1 MIYEVQTY
9 DATDNTVYYETVE
22 DAIDY
27 EDARDVIAEKYPNR
41 KVISVQEKNNVAM
54 TDLPIDNEVLEDW
67 LGGPVPEE
75 KLKEIREST
84 MKYLISYYYKN
95 DLEKRYK
102 EYDSMNLA
110 IACANLLIA
119 RGDYV
124 VDSITTQYS

>member
-1 MIYEVQTY
+1 
-9 DATDNTVYYETVE
+9 
-22 DAIDY
+22 
-27 EDARDVIAEKYPNR
+27 
-41 KVISVQEKNNVAM
+41 M
-54 TDLPIDNEVLEDW
+54 TDLPIPEDILEDW

-110 IACANLLIA
+110 IASANLLIA

-124 VDSITTQYS
+124 IDSITTQYS

>member
-1 MIYEVQTY
+1 
-9 DATDNTVYYETVE
+9 
-22 DAIDY
+22 
-27 EDARDVIAEKYPNR
+27 
-41 KVISVQEKNNVAM
+41 M
-54 TDLPIDNEVLEDW
+54 TDLPVPDDILESW

-75 KLKEIREST
+75 KLKEST

-102 EYDSMNLA
+102 EYDTMGLA

-124 VDSITTQYS
+124 IDSVTTQYS

>member
-1 MIYEVQTY
+1 M
-9 DATDNTVYYETVE
+9 N
-22 DAIDY
+22 
-27 EDARDVIAEKYPNR
+27 
-41 KVISVQEKNNVAM
+41 
-54 TDLPIDNEVLEDW
+54 DLPVPEDILESW

-75 KLKEIREST
+75 KLKEIKRSG

-102 EYDSMNLA
+102 EYSSMNLA

>member
-1 MIYEVQTY
+1 
-9 DATDNTVYYETVE
+9 
-22 DAIDY
+22 
-27 EDARDVIAEKYPNR
+27 
-41 KVISVQEKNNVAM
+41 M
-54 TDLPIDNEVLEDW
+54 TDLPIDNEILESW

-75 KLKEIREST
+75 KLKEST

-102 EYDSMNLA
+102 EYDSMQLC

-124 VDSITTQYS
+124 VDSVTTQYS